1 MRQNISGGSPYE
13 PIIGFSRAVRVGHT
27 VFLAGTGPVGA
38 DNEDVAGQTRRIFAI
53 AEKALGEAGA
63 TLADVVRTRMYL
75 THVEDWEAVG
85 RVHGEFFGIVRPAA
99 TMVVVAALLN
109 PAWRIEIEF
118 DAVIDASVP
127 SPLVPKK
134 GFRLMPK
141 LSIRDIELANKRV
154 FIRVDFNVPL
164 TEDGSTITDDTRI
177 VATLPTI
184 EYALKHRAKVIL
196 ASHLGRPKGKP
207 NPKYS
212 LRPVVDRL
220 RELLD
225 KQVGESVNVAF
236 SPDCIGEVASEM
248 ARQLE
253 SGQVLLLENLRYH
266 AEEEANDPA
275 FSKALASLAEI
286 YVNDAF
292 GSAHR
297 AHASTE
303 GITHFLKPA
312 VAGLL
317 MEKEIT
323 YLGKALE
330 SPEKPF
336 VAIIGG
342 SKISGKIDVIDNLL
356 DKVDTL
362 VIVGGMAYTFQR
374 ALGVTTGKSLVEE
387 DKIDMAKA
395 AIEKAK
401 AKGVNLLLPVDNILA
416 DSFTPDAKTQVWD
429 TSVDFPADW
438 QGLDIGP
445 KSIAAIEDVVLTA
458 RTIVWNGPAGV
469 FEFPRFA
476 VGTNAIA
483 QAVAANK
490 AAISIIGGGDSVSA
504 INKTGLADQITHI
517 STGGGAS
524 LEFLEGKKLP
534 GVEALTNK

>member
-1 MRQNISGGSPYE
+1 MS
-13 PIIGFSRAVRVGHT
+13 
-27 VFLAGTGPVGA
+27 
-38 DNEDVAGQTRRIFAI
+38 
-53 AEKALGEAGA
+53 K
-63 TLADVVRTRMYL
+63 L
-75 THVEDWEAVG
+75 T
-85 RVHGEFFGIVRPAA
+85 
-99 TMVVVAALLN
+99 
-109 PAWRIEIEF
+109 
-118 DAVIDASVP
+118 
-127 SPLVPKK
+127 
-134 GFRLMPK
+134 
-141 LSIRDIELANKRV
+141 IRDVELANKHV

-164 TEDGSTITDDTRI
+164 SEDGSEITDDTRI

-184 EYALKHRAKVIL
+184 QYAVERKAKVIL

-212 LRPVVDRL
+212 LRPIVDRL

-225 KQVGESVNVAF
+225 KKEDDYGINVAF
-236 SPDCIGEVASEM
+236 APDCVGEIAQEL

-266 AEEEANDPA
+266 AQEEANDPA
-275 FSKALASLAEI
+275 FSKELASLAEI

-292 GSAHR
+292 GAAHR

-303 GITHFLKPA
+303 GITHYLKPA

-330 SPEKPF
+330 APEKPF

-387 DKIDMAKA
+387 DKIDMAKQA
-395 AIEKAK
+395 LAKAK
-401 AKGVNLLLPVDNILA
+401 AKGVELLLPVDNVLA
-416 DSFTPDAKTQVWD
+416 DSFSPDAKTQPWN
-429 TSVDFPADW
+429 TSNDFPADW

-445 KSIAAIEDVVLTA
+445 KSISSIEKVIA
-458 RTIVWNGPAGV
+458 SAKTIVWNGPAGV

-483 QAVAANK
+483 KAVAANK
-490 AAISIIGGGDSVSA
+490 SAVSIIGGGDSVSA
-504 INKTGLADQITHI
+504 INQAGVADQITHI

>member
-1 MRQNISGGSPYE
+1 LPPCSIQ
-13 PIIGFSRAVRVGHT
+13 IGASKSKWTPSSLTTDYFSLFT
-27 VFLAGTGPVGA
+27 VFKE
-38 DNEDVAGQTRRIFAI
+38 NI
-53 AEKALGEAGA
+53 
-63 TLADVVRTRMYL
+63 M
-75 THVEDWEAVG
+75 
-85 RVHGEFFGIVRPAA
+85 
-99 TMVVVAALLN
+99 
-109 PAWRIEIEF
+109 
-118 DAVIDASVP
+118 S
-127 SPLVPKK
+127 
-134 GFRLMPK
+134 K
-141 LSIRDIELANKRV
+141 LSIRDIELRNKRV

-184 EYALKHRAKVIL
+184 EYALRHHAKVIL

-225 KQVGESVNVAF
+225 KKIGESINVAF
-236 SPDCIGEVASEM
+236 SPDCIGEIAEEM
-248 ARQLE
+248 SRQLE
-253 SGQVLLLENLRYH
+253 SRQVLLLENLRYH
-266 AEEEANDPA
+266 PEEEANDPE
-275 FSKALASLAEI
+275 FSKKLASLAEV
-286 YVNDAF
+286 YCNDAF

-342 SKISGKIDVIDNLL
+342 SKISGKIDVIQNLL

-362 VIVGGMAYTFQR
+362 VIVGGMAYTFYR
-374 ALGVTTGKSLVEE
+374 SKGVATGKSLVEE
-387 DKIDMAKA
+387 DKIDLAKQTL
-395 AIEKAK
+395 EKAK
-401 AKGVNLLLPVDNILA
+401 EKGVNLLLPVDNILA
-416 DSFTPDAKTQVWD
+416 DSFSNDAKTQPWD
-429 TSVDFPADW
+429 TSKDFPADW

-445 KSIAAIEDVVLTA
+445 KSVATIEDIISRA

-469 FEFPRFA
+469 FEFPNFA
-476 VGTNAIA
+476 QGTNAIA
-483 QAVAANK
+483 RAVAANK
-490 AAISIIGGGDSVSA
+490 AATSIIGGGDSVSA
-504 INKTGLADQITHI
+504 INQAGVADQITHI

>member
-1 MRQNISGGSPYE
+1 M
-13 PIIGFSRAVRVGHT
+13 A
-27 VFLAGTGPVGA
+27 
-38 DNEDVAGQTRRIFAI
+38 
-53 AEKALGEAGA
+53 
-63 TLADVVRTRMYL
+63 
-75 THVEDWEAVG
+75 
-85 RVHGEFFGIVRPAA
+85 
-99 TMVVVAALLN
+99 
-109 PAWRIEIEF
+109 
-118 DAVIDASVP
+118 
-127 SPLVPKK
+127 
-134 GFRLMPK
+134 K
-141 LSIRDIELANKRV
+141 LSIRDIELADKRL

-164 TEDGSTITDDTRI
+164 TEDGATITDDTRI
-177 VATLPTI
+177 AATLPTI
-184 EYALKHRAKVIL
+184 IYALRRKAKVIL

-220 RELLD
+220 RELLIKD
-225 KQVGESVNVAF
+225 LGEEVNVAF
-236 SPDCIGEVASEM
+236 APDCIGEVAEEM
-248 ARQLE
+248 AAQLE
-253 SGQVLLLENLRYH
+253 SGQVLLLENLRFH

-275 FSKALASLAEI
+275 FSKALASLAEV

-303 GITHFLKPA
+303 GITHFLSPA

-387 DKIDMAKA
+387 DKIEMAKA
-395 AIEKAK
+395 ALDKAK
-401 AKGVNLLLPVDNILA
+401 AKRVKLLLPVDNILA
-416 DSFTPDAKTQVWD
+416 DNFSADAKTQEWD
-429 TSVDFPADW
+429 CSKNFPADW

-445 KSIAAIEDVVLTA
+445 KTIAEIEEVVSTA

-483 QAVAANK
+483 RAVAANR
-490 AAISIIGGGDSVSA
+490 AATSIIGGGDSVSA
-504 INKTGLADQITHI
+504 INQAGVADQITHI

-534 GVEALTNK
+534 GVEALTDK

>member
-1 MRQNISGGSPYE
+1 
-13 PIIGFSRAVRVGHT
+13 
-27 VFLAGTGPVGA
+27 
-38 DNEDVAGQTRRIFAI
+38 
-53 AEKALGEAGA
+53 
-63 TLADVVRTRMYL
+63 
-75 THVEDWEAVG
+75 
-85 RVHGEFFGIVRPAA
+85 
-99 TMVVVAALLN
+99 
-109 PAWRIEIEF
+109 
-118 DAVIDASVP
+118 
-127 SPLVPKK
+127 
-134 GFRLMPK
+134 MPK
-141 LSIRDIELANKRV
+141 LSIRDIDLTNKRV

-164 TEDGSTITDDTRI
+164 TEDGKEITDDTRI

-184 EYALKHRAKVIL
+184 VYAIRHNAKVIL

-225 KQVGESVNVAF
+225 KEIGAFENVAF

-248 ARQLE
+248 AQQLE

-266 AEEEANDPA
+266 PEEEANDPA
-275 FSKALASLAEI
+275 FSKALASLADV

-330 SPEKPF
+330 APEKPF

-395 AIEKAK
+395 ALTKAK
-401 AKGVNLLLPVDNILA
+401 AKGVELLLPVDNILA
-416 DSFTPDAKTQVWD
+416 DKFAEDANTQLWD
-429 TSVDFPADW
+429 CSKNFPADW

-445 KSIAAIEDVVLTA
+445 KSIAAIEKVVATA

-483 QAVAANK
+483 KAVAGNK
-490 AAISIIGGGDSVSA
+490 QAISIIGGGDSVSA
-504 INKTGLADQITHI
+504 INKAGYADQVTHI

-534 GVEALTNK
+534 GVEALTDK

>member
-1 MRQNISGGSPYE
+1 M
-13 PIIGFSRAVRVGHT
+13 A
-27 VFLAGTGPVGA
+27 
-38 DNEDVAGQTRRIFAI
+38 
-53 AEKALGEAGA
+53 
-63 TLADVVRTRMYL
+63 
-75 THVEDWEAVG
+75 
-85 RVHGEFFGIVRPAA
+85 
-99 TMVVVAALLN
+99 
-109 PAWRIEIEF
+109 
-118 DAVIDASVP
+118 
-127 SPLVPKK
+127 
-134 GFRLMPK
+134 K
-141 LSIRDIELANKRV
+141 LSIRDIDLANKRL

-184 EYALKHRAKVIL
+184 VYALKNKAKVIL
-196 ASHLGRPKGKP
+196 ASHLGRPKGKV

-212 LRPVVDRL
+212 LRPVAARL
-220 RELLD
+220 NELLN
-225 KQVGESVNVAF
+225 KELGTSVSVAF
-236 SPDCIGEVASEM
+236 ASDCIGEEASSL
-248 ARQLE
+248 AAKLE
-253 SGQVLLLENLRYH
+253 AGQVLLLENLRYH
-266 AEEEANDPA
+266 AEEEANDPG
-275 FSKALASLAEI
+275 FSKTLASLADV

-330 SPEKPF
+330 APEKPF

-387 DKIDMAKA
+387 DKIEMAKA
-395 AIEKAK
+395 ALDKAK
-401 AKGVNLLLPVDNILA
+401 ARGVNLLLPVDNILA
-416 DSFTPDAKTQVWD
+416 DAFSADANTQPWD
-429 TSVDFPADW
+429 TSVNFPADW

-445 KSIAAIEDVVLTA
+445 KSIAAIEAVVATA

-483 QAVAANK
+483 KAVASNK

-504 INKTGLADQITHI
+504 INKAGYADQVTHI

-534 GVEALTNK
+534 GVEALTDK

>member
-1 MRQNISGGSPYE
+1 MS
-13 PIIGFSRAVRVGHT
+13 
-27 VFLAGTGPVGA
+27 
-38 DNEDVAGQTRRIFAI
+38 
-53 AEKALGEAGA
+53 
-63 TLADVVRTRMYL
+63 
-75 THVEDWEAVG
+75 
-85 RVHGEFFGIVRPAA
+85 
-99 TMVVVAALLN
+99 
-109 PAWRIEIEF
+109 
-118 DAVIDASVP
+118 
-127 SPLVPKK
+127 
-134 GFRLMPK
+134 K
-141 LSIRDIELANKRV
+141 LSIRDIELRNKRV

-184 EYALKHRAKVIL
+184 EYALRHHAKVIL

-225 KQVGESVNVAF
+225 KQIGESINVAF
-236 SPDCIGEVASEM
+236 SPDCIGEIAEEM
-248 ARQLE
+248 SRQLE
-253 SGQVLLLENLRYH
+253 SRQVLLLENLRFH
-266 AEEEANDPA
+266 AEEEANDPG
-275 FSKALASLAEI
+275 FSKQLASLAEV
-286 YVNDAF
+286 YCNDAF

-303 GITHFLKPA
+303 GITHFIKPS

-330 SPEKPF
+330 APEKPF

-342 SKISGKIDVIDNLL
+342 SKISGKIDVIQNLL

-362 VIVGGMAYTFQR
+362 VIVGGMAYTFYR
-374 ALGVTTGKSLVEE
+374 SKGVATGKSLVEE
-387 DKIDMAKA
+387 DKIDLAKQTL
-395 AIEKAK
+395 EKAK

-416 DSFTPDAKTQVWD
+416 DSFSNDAKTQPWD
-429 TSVDFPADW
+429 TSKDFPADW

-445 KSIAAIEDVVLTA
+445 KSVAAIEDIISRA

-469 FEFPRFA
+469 FEFPNFA
-476 VGTNAIA
+476 KGTNAIA
-483 QAVAANK
+483 RAVAANK
-490 AAISIIGGGDSVSA
+490 AATSIIGGGDSVSA
-504 INKTGLADQITHI
+504 INQAGVADQITHI

-534 GVEALTNK
+534 GVEALTDK